1 MDMNLYLQKI
11 KDKCDASVEKAY
23 TSNPLVML
31 KTDTIYW
38 LLDQSEENE
47 KRKGIIQANYHE
59 YSELEK
65 KRRKLLEENEF
76 LKDDVHV
83 RNERVD
89 ELEKELQELKRA
101 ASKS

>member
-1 MDMNLYLQKI
+1 MNLYLQKI
-11 KDKCDASVEKAY
+11 RDKCDVAVEKAY

-38 LLDQSEENE
+38 LLNQAEENE

-59 YSELEK
+59 YSELSKERNK
-65 KRRKLLEENEF
+65 IYEENGF
-76 LKDDVHV
+76 LKDDVQI
-83 RNERVD
+83 REERIE
-89 ELEKELQELKRA
+89 ELEKELYELKRA

>member
-1 MDMNLYLQKI
+1 MNLYLRKI
-11 KDKCDASVEKAY
+11 RDKCDEAVEKAY
-23 TSNPLVML
+23 TSDPLVMF
-31 KTDTIYW
+31 KADTIYW

-65 KRRKLLEENEF
+65 ERRKTLEENEF

-83 RNERVD
+83 RDERID
-89 ELEKELQELKRA
+89 ELEKELHELKRA
-101 ASKS
+101 VGKS

>member
-1 MDMNLYLQKI
+1 METSLQTI
-11 KDKCDASVEKAY
+11 KDKCDAAVEKAY

-38 LLDQSEENE
+38 LLNQAEENE
-47 KRKGIIQANYHE
+47 KLKGIIKANYHE

-65 KRRKLLEENEF
+65 ERRKTLEENEF

-83 RNERVD
+83 RNERID
-89 ELEKELQELKRA
+89 ELEKELHELKRA
-101 ASKS
+101 VGKS

>member
-1 MDMNLYLQKI
+1 MKASLQII
-11 KDKCDASVEKAY
+11 KDKCDAAVEKAY

-31 KTDTIYW
+31 KTDTFYW
-38 LLDQSEENE
+38 LLDQLEENE

-65 KRRKLLEENEF
+65 KRRKTLEENEF

-83 RNERVD
+83 RNERIE
-89 ELEKELQELKRA
+89 ELEKELHELKRA
-101 ASKS
+101 VGKS